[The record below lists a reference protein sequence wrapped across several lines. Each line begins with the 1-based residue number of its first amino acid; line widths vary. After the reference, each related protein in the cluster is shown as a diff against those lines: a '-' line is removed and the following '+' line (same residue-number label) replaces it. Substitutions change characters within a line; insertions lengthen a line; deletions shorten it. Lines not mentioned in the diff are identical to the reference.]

1 MRTDRRTD
9 RRTRSSQYFAS
20 PTAGEIIMHSLMYI
34 GTRVAFR
41 SSVRRCRRAA
51 RVRAACIRDD
61 RRRAPALLRGAR
73 TSCRAS
79 PDSPCSHDLTRTNTS
94 RSTRCRLAVIIR
106 LCTTPAI
113 YWLCLVMDDSFDRSG
128 VSIYSRWCDEP
139 RRGRSLC
146 DVNALYHL
154 MSLQCIFYSFY
165 FLKTRLTLSQLQP
178 ITGHVRN

>member
-1 MRTDRRTD
+1 LRTDRRTD
-9 RRTRSSQYFAS
+9 RRTRSSQCFAS

-113 YWLCLVMDDSFDRSG
+113 YWLCLVMEDSFDRSG
-128 VSIYSRWCDEP
+128 VSIYTVGGATSRDGGGVCAT
-139 RRGRSLC
+139 STHYLI
-146 DVNALYHL
+146 
-154 MSLQCIFYSFY
+154 S
-165 FLKTRLTLSQLQP
+165 
-178 ITGHVRN
+178 